1 MIPIL
6 DMSTEVA
13 QQLSIIFAD
22 IDDTISSKGK
32 ILPEAYS
39 ALWNLHKAG
48 LKVVPIT
55 GRAAGHV
62 DHIVRFW
69 PVDAVIGENGAF
81 YAFMETKKN
90 GQSVMRKRYI
100 IPLEEVEQAKQK
112 FLLIQK
118 EVFAKFPDCRVA
130 SDQKYREFDLAIDFC
145 EDVPALS
152 LAQVDEIVKICAK
165 HGAQT
170 KVSSIHVNG
179 WFGDYNKLSMTKLYA
194 LEQLGL
200 QPEALQTTALF
211 IGDSPNDQPMFEFFP
226 CSVGV
231 ANIRRF
237 SERLT
242 HFPKF
247 ISQKEAGEGFAETVQ
262 HILSLRENL

>member
-1 MIPIL
+1 MISIHEL
-6 DMSTEVA
+6 SAEIAT
-13 QQLSIIFAD
+13 QLSIVFTD
-22 IDDTISSKGK
+22 IDDTLSSAGK
-32 ILPEAYS
+32 ILPVAYN
-39 ALWNLHKAG
+39 ALWQLHDAG
-48 LKVVPIT
+48 LKIVPIT

-62 DHIVRFW
+62 DHIARFW

-81 YAFMETKKN
+81 YAYMETVN
-90 GQSVMRKRYI
+90 GQSVMRKRYFM
-100 IPLEEVEQAKQK
+100 PPNEAVHAKQK
-112 FLLIQK
+112 FQLIQK
-118 EVFAKFPDCRVA
+118 EVFEKFPTCRLA

-152 LAQVDEIVKICAK
+152 LTQVDEIVKIYEK
-165 HGAQT
+165 YGAHT

-200 QPEALQTTALF
+200 QPKTLQETALF

-226 CSVGV
+226 YSVGV

-237 SERLT
+237 SDHLKY
-242 HFPKF
+242 FPRY
-247 ISQKEAGEGFAETVQ
+247 ISQEDAGEGFAETIQ
-262 HILSLRENL
+262 HLLSLLK